1 MINSE
6 FQGEGKTIKIRRK
19 SALAISYALYTYEKF
34 WKTRG
39 EKDKI

>member
-6 FQGEGKTIKIRRK
+6 FRGEGKTIKIRRK

-34 WKTRG
+34 WKTQG